1 MKEMAATGLAPGVVC
16 YTILIN
22 ALGKQGELAAADE
35 VLKEMQADNVEPNKF
50 TYSSLM
56 GWHSQEGNLAKV
68 KVCNSSLCPRHQ
80 YW

>member
-16 YTILIN
+16 YTVLLN
-22 ALGKQGELAAADE
+22 AYGKQGDLAAASE
-35 VLKEMQADNVEPNKF
+35 VLKDMKANGVQPNKF

-68 KVCNSSLCPRHQ
+68 QASRT
-80 YW
+80 